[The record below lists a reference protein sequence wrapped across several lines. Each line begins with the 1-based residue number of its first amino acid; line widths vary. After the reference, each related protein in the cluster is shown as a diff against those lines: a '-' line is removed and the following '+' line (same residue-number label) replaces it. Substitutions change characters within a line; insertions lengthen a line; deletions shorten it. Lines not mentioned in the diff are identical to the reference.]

1 MSCYEY
7 LSGLM
12 NDMGIDLVSSI
23 PISECKII
31 REYKLVPQYFDSTK
45 DLCVYMI
52 AVPYRCRDE
61 EKSNISQYAISRD
74 YHLFFRELFDNV
86 LRELQKRYPS
96 NRFCAFTDSSPIDEV
111 DAAARSGLGIIG
123 KNRLLITEKYSSFVF
138 LGEIITDLKEDTPAP
153 HAPKMCEMCGACMS
167 HCPMMK
173 HGICLSML
181 TQKKG
186 ELTEDEKSI
195 IKEYKS
201 AWGCDICQTVCPHT
215 LKAEKSGTLYTNI
228 EFFKLA
234 RTPYLTREL
243 IESMDDDEF
252 SRRAYSWRKRST
264 VLRNLDLIC
273 GADDAHKGKE

>member
-7 LSGLM
+7 LSGLL
-12 NDMGIDLVSSI
+12 NDMGIDLVSSL

-31 REYKLVPQYFDSTK
+31 REYKLVPRYFDSVK

-74 YHLFFRELFDNV
+74 YHLFFKELFDNV
-86 LRELQKRYPS
+86 LEKLHKRYP
-96 NRFCAFTDSSPIDEV
+96 NNIFCAFTDSSPIDEV
-111 DAAARSGLGIIG
+111 AAAARSGLGIIG
-123 KNRLLITEKYSSFVF
+123 KNRLLITERYSSFVF
-138 LGEIITDLKEDTPAP
+138 LGEIITDLKEDVFTLCTPD
-153 HAPKMCEMCGACMS
+153 MCEMCGACMS
-167 HCPMMK
+167 HCPMFK

-186 ELTEDEKSI
+186 ELTENEKNI
-195 IKEYKS
+195 IKEYGS

-215 LKAEKSGTLYTNI
+215 SNAERNGTLYTNI
-228 EFFKLA
+228 DFFKLA

-252 SRRAYSWRKRST
+252 SQRAYSWRKRST
-264 VLRNLDLIC
+264 VLRNLDLIY
-273 GADDAHKGKE
+273 GTEDAHKRKE